1 MAGDDENANNSSA
14 SFIRPPKPLE
24 VNNSNMRL
32 IWKNWKQQYDWFTIA
47 TAMDKKSS
55 EVQIATFMSSIGQE
69 AITIYNSFTLTE
81 DQQKDIAL
89 IQKAFEDYFSPT
101 VSTTFE
107 RFTFNKMEQLS
118 DESFDEFL
126 TRIRS
131 QSKKCDFDKL
141 HDSLLCDK
149 IIVGIKSQAV
159 RDKLLAGEKLT
170 LEGAIKFCRTSE
182 FALKQL
188 QELQQKDESINALRK
203 QKNSTSIQPKI
214 ELIEISS
221 DEDDD
226 VKLKTEFAGIYFF
239 NLFCQFKAL

>member
-1 MAGDDENANNSSA
+1 MAGDDENANNSTA

-24 VNNSNMRL
+24 VNNSNMSF

-47 TAMDKKSS
+47 TSMASKSP

-81 DQQKDIAL
+81 AEQKDLKL

-131 QSKKCDFDKL
+131 QSKKCEFDTL

-149 IIVGIKSQAV
+149 IVVGIKSEAV
-159 RDKLLAGEKLT
+159 REKLLAEEKFK
-170 LEGAIKFCRTSE
+170 LENAIKICRASE
-182 FALKQL
+182 LASKQL
-188 QELQQKDESINALRK
+188 QELQQKEESINAVK
-203 QKNSTSIQPKI
+203 KI
-214 ELIEISS
+214 
-221 DEDDD
+221 
-226 VKLKTEFAGIYFF
+226 
-239 NLFCQFKAL
+239 